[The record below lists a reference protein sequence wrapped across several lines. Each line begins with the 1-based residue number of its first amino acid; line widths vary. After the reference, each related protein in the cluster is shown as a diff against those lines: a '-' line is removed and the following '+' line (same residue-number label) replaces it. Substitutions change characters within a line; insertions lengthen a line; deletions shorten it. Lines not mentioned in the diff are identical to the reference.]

1 MNQEQ
6 LLTKLKKIW
15 NWWYWAG
22 STVAVHTYL
31 KSVEI
36 FRNFFV
42 TTKKR
47 TLVFYIG
54 IDICKSP

>member
-36 FRNFFV
+36 FRNVFV
-42 TTKKR
+42 TTKKKNFGF
-47 TLVFYIG
+47 LYWY
-54 IDICKSP
+54 